1 MIRIIGEPINGVT
14 DKIHTA
20 QEQIAELEQ
29 QSGRPRG
36 SVTLLAVSKRQPVA
50 KIREAAAAGL
60 RDFGENYLQEAVEK
74 QQQLEDLPK
83 LIWHFI
89 GPIQSNKTR
98 GISENF
104 DWVHSVG
111 RSKIAKRLSEQRP
124 LYLKPLNVCVQINL
138 SEEDTKSG
146 TTTTQAADLC
156 ALADSLENIR
166 LRGLMAIPAPTD
178 NREAQRENF
187 IALSRLFDEL
197 KSKHPSM
204 DTLSMGMS
212 NDYGHAI
219 LQGST
224 MIRLGTALFG
234 PRPS

>member
-1 MIRIIGEPINGVT
+1 MNGVT
-14 DKIHTA
+14 DNIHTA

-29 QSGRPRG
+29 QSDRPLG
-36 SVTLLAVSKRQPVA
+36 SVTLLAVSKRQSVA
-50 KIREAAAAGL
+50 KIREAAAAGV
-60 RDFGENYLQEAVEK
+60 RDFGENYLQEAIEK
-74 QQQLEDLPK
+74 QRQLEDLPK

-104 DWVHSVG
+104 DWVHSVD
-111 RSKIAKRLSEQRP
+111 RSKIARRLSEQRP
-124 LYLKPLNVCVQINL
+124 PHLKPLSICIQINL

-146 TTTTQAADLC
+146 TTTIQAADLC
-156 ALADSLENIR
+156 ALTDSLENIR
-166 LRGLMAIPAPTD
+166 LRGLMAIPAPSENAD
-178 NREAQRENF
+178 EQRKNF
-187 IALSRLFDEL
+187 MALSRLFNTL

-212 NDYGHAI
+212 NDYGPAI

>member
-1 MIRIIGEPINGVT
+1 MNGVT
-14 DKIHTA
+14 DNIHTA
-20 QEQIAELEQ
+20 QEQIGELEQ
-29 QSGRPRG
+29 QRGRPRG
-36 SVTLLAVSKRQPVA
+36 SVTLLAVSKRQSVA
-50 KIREAAAAGL
+50 KIREAAAAGV
-60 RDFGENYLQEAVEK
+60 RDFGENYLQEAIEK
-74 QQQLEDLPK
+74 QRQLEDLPK

-104 DWVHSVG
+104 DWVHSVD
-111 RSKIAKRLSEQRP
+111 RSKIARRLSEQRP
-124 LYLKPLNVCVQINL
+124 AHLKPLSICIQINL

-156 ALADSLENIR
+156 ALTDSLENIR
-166 LRGLMAIPAPTD
+166 LRGLMAIPAPSEHAD
-178 NREAQRENF
+178 EQRKNF
-187 IALSRLFDEL
+187 MALSRLFNTL

-212 NDYGHAI
+212 NDYGTAI

>member
-1 MIRIIGEPINGVT
+1 MNGVT
-14 DKIHTA
+14 DNIHTA

-36 SVTLLAVSKRQPVA
+36 SVTLLAVSKRQPVS
-50 KIREAAAAGL
+50 KIREAAAAGM

-74 QQQLEDLPK
+74 QRQLEDLFN
-83 LIWHFI
+83 LVWHFI

-104 DWVHSVG
+104 DWVHSVDRG
-111 RSKIAKRLSEQRP
+111 KIAKRLSEQRP
-124 LYLKPLNVCVQINL
+124 LHLKPLNVCIQINL

-156 ALADSLENIR
+156 ALTDSLENIR

-178 NREAQRENF
+178 NREAQQKNF
-187 IALSRLFDEL
+187 ITLSRLFDTL

-212 NDYGHAI
+212 NDYGPAI

>member
-1 MIRIIGEPINGVT
+1 MNGVE
-14 DKIHTA
+14 DNIHTA

-36 SVTLLAVSKRQPVA
+36 SVTLLAVSKRQPVSR
-50 KIREAAAAGL
+50 IREAAAAGL
-60 RDFGENYLQEAVEK
+60 RDFGENYLQEAVDK
-74 QQQLEDLPK
+74 QRQLEDLPN
-83 LIWHFI
+83 LTWHFI

-104 DWVHSVG
+104 DWVHSVS
-111 RSKIAKRLSEQRP
+111 RSKIARRLSEQRP
-124 LYLKPLNVCVQINL
+124 LHLKPLNVCIQINL

-146 TTTTQAADLC
+146 TTTAQAAGLC
-156 ALADSLENIR
+156 ALTDSLENIR
-166 LRGLMAIPAPTD
+166 LRGLMAIPAPTN
-178 NREAQRENF
+178 NRETQRENF
-187 IALSRLFDEL
+187 ITLSRLFDKL

-212 NDYGHAI
+212 NDYGRAI

-224 MIRLGTALFG
+224 MVRLGTALFG
-234 PRPS
+234 ARPS

>member
-1 MIRIIGEPINGVT
+1 
-14 DKIHTA
+14 
-20 QEQIAELEQ
+20 
-29 QSGRPRG
+29 
-36 SVTLLAVSKRQPVA
+36 
-50 KIREAAAAGL
+50 
-60 RDFGENYLQEAVEK
+60 
-74 QQQLEDLPK
+74 
-83 LIWHFI
+83 
-89 GPIQSNKTR
+89 
-98 GISENF
+98 SENF

-146 TTTTQAADLC
+146 TTTSQAADLC
-156 ALADSLENIR
+156 ALTDSLENIR

-212 NDYGHAI
+212 NDYGRAI

>member
-1 MIRIIGEPINGVT
+1 MYGVT
-14 DKIHTA
+14 DNIHTA

-36 SVTLLAVSKRQPVA
+36 SVTLLAVSKRQSVA
-50 KIREAAAAGL
+50 KIREAAVAGVL
-60 RDFGENYLQEAVEK
+60 DFGENYLQEAIEK
-74 QQQLEDLPK
+74 QRQLEDLPK

-111 RSKIAKRLSEQRP
+111 RSKIARRLSEQRP
-124 LYLKPLNVCVQINL
+124 PHLKPLSICIQINL

-156 ALADSLENIR
+156 ALTDSLENIR
-166 LRGLMAIPAPTD
+166 LRGLMAIPAPSE
-178 NREAQRENF
+178 NAEVQRKNF
-187 IALSRLFDEL
+187 MALSRLFNTL

-212 NDYGHAI
+212 NDYGPAI
-219 LQGST
+219 LEGST

>member
-1 MIRIIGEPINGVT
+1 MNGVT
-14 DKIHTA
+14 DNIHTA

-36 SVTLLAVSKRQPVA
+36 SVTLLAVSKRQPVS
-50 KIREAAAAGL
+50 KIREAAAAGI

-74 QQQLEDLPK
+74 QRQLEDLFN
-83 LIWHFI
+83 LVWHFI

-104 DWVHSVG
+104 DWVHSVDRG
-111 RSKIAKRLSEQRP
+111 KIAKRLSEQRP
-124 LYLKPLNVCVQINL
+124 LHLKPLNVCIQINL

-156 ALADSLENIR
+156 ALTDSLENIR

-178 NREAQRENF
+178 NREAQQKNF
-187 IALSRLFDEL
+187 ITLSRLFDTL

-212 NDYGHAI
+212 NDYGPAI

>member
-1 MIRIIGEPINGVT
+1 M
-14 DKIHTA
+14 
-20 QEQIAELEQ
+20 
-29 QSGRPRG
+29 
-36 SVTLLAVSKRQPVA
+36 SKRQPVSR
-50 KIREAAAAGL
+50 IREAAAAGL
-60 RDFGENYLQEAVEK
+60 RNFGENYLQEAVDK
-74 QQQLEDLPK
+74 QRQLEDLSN

-124 LYLKPLNVCVQINL
+124 PYLKPLNVCVQINL

-156 ALADSLENIR
+156 ALTDSLQNIR

-187 IALSRLFDEL
+187 IALSRLFDKL

-212 NDYGHAI
+212 NDYGRAI

-224 MIRLGTALFG
+224 LIRLGTALFG

>member
-1 MIRIIGEPINGVT
+1 MNGVT
-14 DKIHTA
+14 DNIHTA

-36 SVTLLAVSKRQPVA
+36 SVTLLAVSKRQPVS
-50 KIREAAAAGL
+50 KIREAAAAGM

-74 QQQLEDLPK
+74 QRQLEDLFN
-83 LIWHFI
+83 LVWHFI

-104 DWVHSVG
+104 DWVHSVD
-111 RSKIAKRLSEQRP
+111 RSKIARRLSEQRP
-124 LYLKPLNVCVQINL
+124 LHLKPLNVCIQINL

-156 ALADSLENIR
+156 ALTDSLENIR

-178 NREAQRENF
+178 NREAQQKNF
-187 IALSRLFDEL
+187 ITLSRLFYTL

-212 NDYGHAI
+212 NDYGPAI

>member
-1 MIRIIGEPINGVT
+1 MNGVT
-14 DKIHTA
+14 ANIHTA
-20 QEQIAELEQ
+20 QEQIAELEKQ
-29 QSGRPRG
+29 IGRPRG

-74 QQQLEDLPK
+74 QRYLEDLPK

-104 DWVHSVG
+104 DWVHSVD
-111 RSKIAKRLSEQRP
+111 RSKIARRLSEQRP
-124 LYLKPLNVCVQINL
+124 PHLKPLNICIQVNL

-146 TTTTQAADLC
+146 TTSTKAADLC
-156 ALADSLENIR
+156 ALTDSLKNIR

-178 NREAQRENF
+178 NIYVQRENF
-187 IALSRLFDEL
+187 MALSRLFDTL
-197 KSKHPSM
+197 QSKHPSM

-212 NDYGHAI
+212 NDYGPAI

-234 PRPS
+234 PRPQ

>member
-1 MIRIIGEPINGVT
+1 MNGVT
-14 DKIHTA
+14 DNIHTA
-20 QEQIAELEQ
+20 QEQIGELEQ

-36 SVTLLAVSKRQPVA
+36 SVTLLAVSKRQSVA
-50 KIREAAAAGL
+50 KIREAAAAGV
-60 RDFGENYLQEAVEK
+60 RDFGENYLQEAIEK
-74 QQQLEDLPK
+74 QRQLEDLPK

-104 DWVHSVG
+104 DWVHSVD
-111 RSKIAKRLSEQRP
+111 RSKIARRLSEQRP
-124 LYLKPLNVCVQINL
+124 PHLKPLSICIQINL

-156 ALADSLENIR
+156 ALTDSLENIR
-166 LRGLMAIPAPTD
+166 LRGLMAIPAPSENAD
-178 NREAQRENF
+178 LQRKNF
-187 IALSRLFDEL
+187 MDLSRVFNTL

-212 NDYGHAI
+212 NDYGPAI

>member
-1 MIRIIGEPINGVT
+1 MNGVT

-60 RDFGENYLQEAVEK
+60 RDFGENYLQEAIEK

-104 DWVHSVG
+104 DWVHSVD
-111 RSKIAKRLSEQRP
+111 RSKIARRLSEQRP
-124 LYLKPLNVCVQINL
+124 PHLKPLSICIQINL
-138 SEEDTKSG
+138 SEENTKSG

-156 ALADSLENIR
+156 ALTDSLENIR
-166 LRGLMAIPAPTD
+166 LRGLMAIPAPSEHAD
-178 NREAQRENF
+178 EQRKNF
-187 IALSRLFDEL
+187 MALSRLFNTL

-212 NDYGHAI
+212 NDYGPAI

>member
-1 MIRIIGEPINGVT
+1 MNGVT
-14 DKIHTA
+14 DKINTA

-50 KIREAAAAGL
+50 KIRDAAAAGL
-60 RDFGENYLQEAVEK
+60 RDFGENYLQEAIEK

-104 DWVHSVG
+104 DWVHSVD
-111 RSKIAKRLSEQRP
+111 RSKIARRLSEQRP
-124 LYLKPLNVCVQINL
+124 PHLRPLNVCIQINL
-138 SEEDTKSG
+138 SGEDTKSG
-146 TTTTQAADLC
+146 TTKAQVADLC
-156 ALADSLENIR
+156 ALTDSLENIR
-166 LRGLMAIPAPTD
+166 LRGFMAIPAPTD
-178 NREAQRENF
+178 DTDVQRENF
-187 IALSRLFDEL
+187 RALSHLFDAL

-212 NDYGHAI
+212 NDYGPAI

-234 PRPS
+234 PRPA

>member
-1 MIRIIGEPINGVT
+1 MEPMTEVT
-14 DKIHTA
+14 DNIHTT

-36 SVTLLAVSKRQPVA
+36 SVTLIAVSKRQPVS
-50 KIREAAAAGL
+50 KIREAASAGM

-74 QQQLEDLPK
+74 QQQLEGLYD

-104 DWVHSVG
+104 DWVHSVD
-111 RSKIAKRLSEQRP
+111 RSKIVRRLSEQRP
-124 LYLKPLNVCVQINL
+124 LHLKPLNVCIQINL
-138 SEEDTKSG
+138 SEEETKSG
-146 TTTTQAADLC
+146 ATSTQAADLC

-178 NREAQRENF
+178 NREAQRDNF
-187 IALSRLFDEL
+187 IALSRLFDTL

-212 NDYGHAI
+212 NDYGPAI

>member
-1 MIRIIGEPINGVT
+1 MNGVI
-14 DKIHTA
+14 DNIHTA

-36 SVTLLAVSKRQPVA
+36 SVTLLAVSKRQPVSR
-50 KIREAAAAGL
+50 IREAAAAGL
-60 RDFGENYLQEAVEK
+60 RDFGENYLQEAVDK
-74 QQQLEDLPK
+74 QRQLEDLSN

-104 DWVHSVG
+104 DWVHSVS
-111 RSKIAKRLSEQRP
+111 RSKIARRLSEQRP
-124 LYLKPLNVCVQINL
+124 LHLKPLNVCIQINL

-156 ALADSLENIR
+156 ELADSLESIR

-178 NREAQRENF
+178 NGEAQRDNF
-187 IALSRLFDEL
+187 ITLSRLFDKL

-212 NDYGHAI
+212 NDYGRAI